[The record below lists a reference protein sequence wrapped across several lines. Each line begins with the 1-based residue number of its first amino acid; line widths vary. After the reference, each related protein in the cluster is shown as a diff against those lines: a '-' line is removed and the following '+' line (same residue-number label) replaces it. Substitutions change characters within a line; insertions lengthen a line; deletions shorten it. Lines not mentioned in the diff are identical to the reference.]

1 MKRQDL
7 IDLDDR
13 SLARA
18 YLLHRDEASFRALYQ
33 RHTSVLFAVALRLLQ
48 GSQEDTEEVIQ
59 ETWTCAAEK
68 LGAFRWESALQTWL
82 VSIAVNCARNRIRQR
97 VARSTIELGE
107 VAELPATKPI
117 KRDIDPIDME
127 RAIDA
132 LPDGYRQVL
141 VLHDVHGH
149 THDEVANMLGISQGT
164 SKSQLAR
171 ARRSL
176 RRCLNRSGDDN
187 DERRLQ

>member
-1 MKRQDL
+1 MKGQPP

-13 SLARA
+13 RLARA
-18 YLLHRDEASFRALYQ
+18 YLRRRDEAAFRALYQ
-33 RHTSVLFAVALRLLQ
+33 RHTPVLFAVVLRLLQ
-48 GSQEDTEEVIQ
+48 GSQADSEEVIQ
-59 ETWTCAAEK
+59 ETWIRAGEK
-68 LGAFRWESALQTWL
+68 LDAFRWESALQTWL

-97 VARSTIELGE
+97 VTRSAAELGE
-107 VAELPATKPI
+107 VSELPAASPI
-117 KRDIDPIDME
+117 ERDIDPIDME

-149 THDEVANMLGISQGT
+149 THDEVAEMLGIAQGT

-171 ARRSL
+171 ARSSL
-176 RRCLNRSGDDN
+176 RRWLNRSGDYN
-187 DERRLQ
+187 DARRSQ